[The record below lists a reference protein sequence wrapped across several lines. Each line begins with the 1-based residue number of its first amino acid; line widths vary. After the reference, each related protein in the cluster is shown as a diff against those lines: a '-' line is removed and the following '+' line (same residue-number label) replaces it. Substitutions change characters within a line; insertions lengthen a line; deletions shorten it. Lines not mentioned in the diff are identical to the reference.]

1 MNVRCTKS
9 KGVLPVFFGKL
20 DSTLGPCF
28 YFIFGEA
35 GRSLGK
41 NSCGSSKTADAQPG
55 MRIGDLFEKR
65 RIAEFQL
72 AGHPES
78 DKADVAPER
87 C

>member
-9 KGVLPVFFGKL
+9 KGVLPDFFGKL

-28 YFIFGEA
+28 YF
-35 GRSLGK
+35 K

-55 MRIGDLFEKR
+55 MRIGALLEKR
-65 RIAEFQL
+65 RITEFQL

-87 C
+87 R

>member
-9 KGVLPVFFGKL
+9 KGVLPDFFGKL

>member
-9 KGVLPVFFGKL
+9 KGVLPDFFGKL
-20 DSTLGPCF
+20 NSILDPCF
-28 YFIFGEA
+28 YFIFSEV

-41 NSCGSSKTADAQPG
+41 WLRIQQEGGWQPG
-55 MRIGDLFEKR
+55 LRIGDLLEKG

-78 DKADVAPER
+78 DKAEVAPEWR
-87 C
+87 